1 VLQEVP
7 RWLWWAALCDS
18 SYSGYG
24 GLPYVTVVTVGYGG
38 LPYVTV
44 VTVGYGGL
52 PYVTV
57 VTVGYGGLPCTSM
70 TEVTGHCWR
79 SHKSPT
85 LRRISK

>member
-1 VLQEVP
+1 MLQEVP

-44 VTVGYGGL
+44 VTV
-52 PYVTV
+52 VM
-57 VTVGYGGLPCTSM
+57 VGCLM
-70 TEVTGHCWR
+70 
-79 SHKSPT
+79 
-85 LRRISK
+85 